1 MRITTFDNICTGRD
15 ARLNYS
21 RRPSFG
27 IVSKKLNHLVN
38 INAQY
43 SLENAYNSFQQSDFK
58 TSPSHQNQLS
68 NIISYSCTAFILFYF
83 SIRTKLLL
91 LFPIIFFLNFANF
104 PILTNYSSTV
114 LLSNFPTFTNY
125 SSTVFLL
132 HLLNTLCTKLLFH
145 CSYFSKF
152 PLYYC

>member
-43 SLENAYNSFQQSDFK
+43 SFFK
-58 TSPSHQNQLS
+58 TSPSNQNQLS
-68 NIISYSCTAFILFYF
+68 NIISYSCTAFI
-83 SIRTKLLL
+83 
-91 LFPIIFFLNFANF
+91 
-104 PILTNYSSTV
+104 
-114 LLSNFPTFTNY
+114 
-125 SSTVFLL
+125 
-132 HLLNTLCTKLLFH
+132 
-145 CSYFSKF
+145 
-152 PLYYC
+152 